1 MPNSVAQSVSCPKG
15 ERYHDIVICPT
26 VAVTTIV
33 STYIDRR
40 NFSTPPNSLAPLEFI
55 HHQDFNQSS
64 RATPASPCAMLRT
77 IARCLSRP
85 APWPAPRI
93 APLSIARAT
102 YATLEPNNGT
112 SKLQLRDYQ
121 LQCIKSV
128 LSALK
133 RGHKRVGISLATGS
147 GKTVRL
153 IRLVLEFAP
162 LIKCPGHLHPAH

>member
-1 MPNSVAQSVSCPKG
+1 M
-15 ERYHDIVICPT
+15 YYDIVISPT
-26 VAVTTIV
+26 LAATTIV

-40 NFSTPPNSLAPLEFI
+40 SFSTPPNSFAPLAFS
-55 HHQDFNQSS
+55 HHQNLNQGSG
-64 RATPASPCAMLRT
+64 AIPASPCAMLRT

-85 APWPAPRI
+85 APWPAPRT

-147 GKTVRL
+147 GKTVGL
-153 IRLVLEFAP
+153 IRLVLRFAP
-162 LIKCPGHLHPAH
+162 LI